1 MYELFEAV
9 KLSGFNESEIK
20 TIDLVIGELE
30 ASSSIDLSNEL
41 KDLIEMWKSKTE
53 KNTKRLIGVLAKRL
67 RQMKA
72 DLDLGGAGIV
82 HLNTLLE
89 ICKMPNSKNKEC
101 KISLLIGLIS
111 LYKWCGLIG
120 TNIICHIQYVMHAN
134 KRNDNFRKIS
144 EVN

>member
-1 MYELFEAV
+1 ML
-9 KLSGFNESEIK
+9 LTN
-20 TIDLVIGELE
+20 VIGELE
-30 ASSSIDLSNEL
+30 ASSSIDLSSSEL

-53 KNTKRLIGVLAKRL
+53 KNTKRLIGALAKRL

-89 ICKMPNSKNKEC
+89 IFKMPNSKNKEC

-120 TNIICHIQYVMHAN
+120 TNIICHIQYVSKLSCTFSKQDHYSFLIESNTYRIM
-134 KRNDNFRKIS
+134 
-144 EVN
+144 